1 MMKEPQSRYDRAS
14 TPIIDCDVHVYP
26 KTDDEI
32 NRRLARPWKGAYHG
46 ESRPFYNDTTRI
58 IGPRGDTFPP
68 DGGRPGSDPEFLRQQ
83 HIDEFGINHAILM
96 PRAFCNMYPNPDYAS
111 ALASAFNDWM
121 IETWLEEY
129 NPDGV
134 FKGSINVAQQ
144 DPEGAAR
151 EIDRVGDHPHVVQVM
166 VDSGARAPFGQR
178 QYYPIYEACERNGL
192 PFAIHPGTDGSG
204 INCQP
209 TPGFPSTL
217 IEWHTLLSLGFQAH
231 LVSFLTEGV
240 FERFPTLKVVLAEG
254 GFAWIVPL
262 LWRFDNHYKEMRM
275 EVPWMTRRPLDYLA
289 DHVRITTQP
298 AESPDNPKH
307 LLQLLEMVNAVD
319 FLIYSSDY
327 PHFDFDSPR
336 RALPKLSDAWHRR
349 IFFENAAQ
357 LYSLAER
364 IAVEPTEAV

>member
-1 MMKEPQSRYDRAS
+1 MKDRTS

-26 KTDDEI
+26 KSNDEI
-32 NRRLARPWKGAYHG
+32 NRRLGRAWRGDYQG
-46 ESRPFYNDTTRI
+46 LSRPFYNSRPRVM
-58 IGPRGDTFPP
+58 GPRGDTFPP
-68 DGGRPGSDPEFLRQQ
+68 NGGGPGTDPDFLREQ
-83 HIDEFGINHAILM
+83 HIDEYGIDYAILM

-129 NPDGV
+129 NHDGI

-144 DPEGAAR
+144 DPEAAAR
-151 EIDRVGDHPHVVQVM
+151 EIDRVGSHPHVVQVM

-217 IEWHTLLSLGFQAH
+217 IEWHTLLPLGFQAH
-231 LVSFLTEGV
+231 LVSFITEGV
-240 FERFPTLKVVLAEG
+240 FERFACLKVVLTEG

-262 LWRFDNHYKEMRM
+262 LWRFDNHYKEMRV
-275 EVPWMTRRPLDYLA
+275 EVPWMTRRPLAYLA
-289 DHVRITTQP
+289 GHVRLTTQP
-298 AESPDNPKH
+298 AESPDNPEH
-307 LLQLLEMVNAVD
+307 LIQLLEMVNAVD
-319 FLIYSSDY
+319 FLMYSSDY

-336 RALPKLSDAWHRR
+336 RVLPRLSPAWKRR
-349 IFFENAAQ
+349 IFYENAAE
-357 LYSLAER
+357 LYGLPQ
-364 IAVEPTEAV
+364 AVVANQSTRGG